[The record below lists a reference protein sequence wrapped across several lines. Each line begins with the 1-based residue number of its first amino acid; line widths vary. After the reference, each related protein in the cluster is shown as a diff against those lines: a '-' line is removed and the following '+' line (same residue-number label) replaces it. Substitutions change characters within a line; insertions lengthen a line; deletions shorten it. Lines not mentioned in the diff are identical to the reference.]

1 MVQNHPGQNAVL
13 CLHWISGAIVGVPIV
28 LLEPPSPLVIIDI
41 SDANAEVLI
50 SDSWNHMFSF
60 LPVNLLVI

>member
-1 MVQNHPGQNAVL
+1 MVWDHHGQNAVL
-13 CLHWISGAIVGVPIV
+13 CLHYISGAIVGVHIV
-28 LLEPPSPLVIIDI
+28 LQEPPSPLVIIDI

>member
-1 MVQNHPGQNAVL
+1 MGKML
-13 CLHWISGAIVGVPIV
+13 YSAIVGVHIV
-28 LLEPPSPLVIIDI
+28 LQEPPSPLVIIDI